1 MARFVVCAL
10 PGSGRVYI
18 NLDRVTF
25 IRQQGGESCLVG
37 FGEDI
42 AKGIT
47 VAETVE
53 EVLSGADVHDPT

>member
-10 PGSGRVYI
+10 PGSGQVYI

-25 IRQQGGESCLVG
+25 VRHQGGESCLVG
-37 FGEDI
+37 FGEDLG
-42 AKGIT
+42 KGIT
-47 VAETVE
+47 VAESAE